1 MDTCNNTDESQKHHA
16 QWKKTDMKEDM
27 LYNYIYMKGQKR
39 QICNDRKQFSGCQE
53 PGYMVCTDCK
63 GAQ

>member
-27 LYNYIYMKGQKR
+27 LYNYIYMKG
-39 QICNDRKQFSGCQE
+39 
-53 PGYMVCTDCK
+53 
-63 GAQ
+63 